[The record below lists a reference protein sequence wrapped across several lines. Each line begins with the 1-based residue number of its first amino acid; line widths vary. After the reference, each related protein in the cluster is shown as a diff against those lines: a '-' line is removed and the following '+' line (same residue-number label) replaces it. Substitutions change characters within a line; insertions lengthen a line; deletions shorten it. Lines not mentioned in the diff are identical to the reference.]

1 MLEIRDSLKG
11 GEDDDSRLR
20 ILCVADEFP
29 WPERTGY
36 KIRLANMLRGL
47 AEAGSVDL
55 IILHPGEEGELGDLD
70 SNQVSLKDGI
80 APINEPV
87 ERTLVVKVSIAT
99 SSLRGV
105 LPWLAS
111 GIPRRVVWRDW
122 SAARVAVSREL
133 LNGYDLIWW
142 SQLDTW
148 SAIGAVANAPSII
161 DFVDLEDQKMRTSR
175 VAKERPPLRNV
186 KSLIRFVIVREMD
199 RVDIRRWRRAQRR
212 ASLQADGV
220 IVCSQKDRATLGGE
234 KTYVIPN
241 GYLTPEN
248 PVGHPDRQVD
258 QKGGALLFIGL
269 QTYEPN
275 IDASRFLIERVLP
288 ILQESRPDVSIR
300 IVGSA
305 GTEVQELARAHV
317 KVIGEVESIEAELAS
332 ADISVVP
339 LRIGGGTRIKILEA
353 LAHRIP
359 IVTTN
364 LGCEGLPLVSG
375 VHCEIAD
382 SAKAFAESC
391 DLLLGDA
398 GKRIEMAE
406 AGAALQGEHFEWVQ
420 IRSRVGQIARAICEK
435 K

>member
-1 MLEIRDSLKG
+1 
-11 GEDDDSRLR
+11 
-20 ILCVADEFP
+20 
-29 WPERTGY
+29 
-36 KIRLANMLRGL
+36 
-47 AEAGSVDL
+47 
-55 IILHPGEEGELGDLD
+55 
-70 SNQVSLKDGI
+70 
-80 APINEPV
+80 
-87 ERTLVVKVSIAT
+87 
-99 SSLRGV
+99 
-105 LPWLAS
+105 
-111 GIPRRVVWRDW
+111 
-122 SAARVAVSREL
+122 
-133 LNGYDLIWW
+133 
-142 SQLDTW
+142 
-148 SAIGAVANAPSII
+148 
-161 DFVDLEDQKMRTSR
+161 
-175 VAKERPPLRNV
+175 
-186 KSLIRFVIVREMD
+186 
-199 RVDIRRWRRAQRR
+199 
-212 ASLQADGV
+212 V
-220 IVCSQKDRATLGGE
+220 IVCSQKDSVALGGE

-241 GYLTPEN
+241 GYVTPEN
-248 PVGHPDRQVD
+248 PVGHPERQVD
-258 QKGGALLFIGL
+258 QKGGALVFIGL

-275 IDASRFLIERVLP
+275 IDGSRFLVERVLP

-300 IVGSA
+300 IVGRA
-305 GTEVQELARAHV
+305 DTEVQELARASV
-317 KVIGEVESIEAELAS
+317 EVIGEVESIEAELAS